1 MRRALP
7 NPHVP
12 FSTPFLT
19 SPFIVPRI
27 AWQTRASREDLVRA
41 LVFAF
46 VARHALALA
55 HGAGPSAGPGDQWAA
70 LAHARTALAHPL
82 PPPVVGS
89 LSPPGA
95 AAGVGH
101 GVARALLRSD
111 WLVEE
116 LLLETRHARL
126 DIP

>member
-1 MRRALP
+1 VGRALP

-55 HGAGPSAGPGDQWAA
+55 HGAGPSAGDQWAA